1 MLRLV
6 PVPPPSKPTR
16 EPVEPANETELD
28 KIESGAKSGRR
39 KRRPWWV
46 DEFVAIEARVRE
58 ALVRR

>member
-6 PVPPPSKPTR
+6 PAPPPSTPAP
-16 EPVEPANETELD
+16 EVGGPANDEAED